1 MLNLLIVDDEQI
13 MRKAITSIVRRYVPE
28 IEHIHDADSGRKAIE
43 IARTE
48 HIHIVCMDIKMPGID
63 GIEAISQMKKSIP
76 GAAFIIISAFD
87 EFKNAAAAI
96 RLGVKQYLLKPLD
109 REELVRVLYQA
120 IEEQKQL
127 QARNERELHLTESIS
142 LLRESLSRQI
152 LYALMTGS
160 TEDLGSQSVRKLT
173 EDFCNGGAAFV
184 IFYHTVPE
192 PVSERNVYMDR
203 SENNIRDYAEKNGG
217 IAGRIQENR
226 LAVFVPGRGGDNGSI
241 HGGDDDSL
249 DEQGWIRKTS
259 RDIAKRVSAPETAGV
274 SIGAGC
280 FVKELCRMHISYCCA
295 AQAAEREGQ
304 TGIHIVY
311 GDEDTQSPYHYP
323 YHLES
328 EIFQAVSAE
337 EREKALAKFS
347 ELFSYIVAHANGG
360 NEFIYK
366 QLYIFSIGL
375 ARLRIEKNVEEIGNM
390 GLEYMN
396 DTLSMYKWCEQYI
409 QKCIY
414 DLTNRVAACSDNLIE
429 EAIAYIHENY
439 SQQITLADIS
449 GRVYLSSYYF
459 TKLFK
464 AKTGKTFVGYLTDY
478 RIDVAKKLLKA
489 NLSYRI
495 QDICEMVGYGDKKY
509 FCKCFKKNTG
519 MTPAAYRDSLQ
530 ENMQ

>member
-13 MRKAITSIVRRYVPE
+13 MRKAITAIVRKYIPE
-28 IEHIHDADSGRKAIE
+28 IAEIYDADSGRKAVE
-43 IARTE
+43 IARE
-48 HIHIVCMDIKMPGID
+48 KRIHMVCMDIKMPGID

-76 GAAFIIISAFD
+76 EASFIIISAFD
-87 EFKNAAAAI
+87 EFKTAAAAI
-96 RLGVKQYLLKPLD
+96 KLGVMQYLLKPLD
-109 REELVRVLYQA
+109 REEFVRVMYQA
-120 IEEQKQL
+120 MEEQKKL
-127 QARNERELHLTESIS
+127 QDQSERELHLTESIS
-142 LLRESLSRQI
+142 LLEESISRQI

-160 TEDLGSQSVRKLT
+160 TDELGTQPGKKLA
-173 EDFCNGGAAFV
+173 EDFKHGGAAFM
-184 IFYHTVPE
+184 IFFHTTPGQEIDRKVF
-192 PVSERNVYMDR
+192 MDKTEKR
-203 SENNIRDYAEKNGG
+203 IREYICQTGG
-217 IAGRIQENR
+217 IVGRIQENR
-226 LAVFVPGRGGDNGSI
+226 LVAFAAAGSSGQGERGWVR
-241 HGGDDDSL
+241 
-249 DEQGWIRKTS
+249 EQCREIQT
-259 RDIAKRVSAPETAGV
+259 RVCAPEMAGV
-274 SIGAGC
+274 AIGAGC
-280 FVKELCRMHISYCCA
+280 FVKDLNRMNRSYCCA

-304 TGIHIVY
+304 PGIRIVY
-311 GDEDTQSPYHYP
+311 GDEQTESPYHYP
-323 YHLES
+323 YRLES

-337 EREKALAKFS
+337 DRETALAKFA

-375 ARLRIEKNVEEIGNM
+375 ARLRIEKNVEEISNM

-414 DLTNRVAACSDNLIE
+414 DLNNRVAAYSDNLIE
-429 EAIAYIHENY
+429 DAVAYIHENY
-439 SQQITLADIS
+439 DQQITLADIS

-464 AKTGKTFVGYLTDY
+464 AKTGKTFVEYLTDY

-489 NLSYRI
+489 NLNYRI

-509 FCKCFKKNTG
+509 FCKCFKKSTG

-530 ENMQ
+530 